1 MRRSVR
7 VLLGES
13 GRGWGEGASKGS
25 RKREFGAVDRGFE
38 FERLTQARSEAGRGS
53 RRCRHN
59 VDEDDENGYNAV
71 ADTARISRCLDAK
84 LTRLHSVRLC
94 ALCTCVPRWTIV
106 RRFALT
112 AGKCFV
118 YYLFENMLETFMLES

>member
-1 MRRSVR
+1 MNCGGREGG
-7 VLLGES
+7 GE
-13 GRGWGEGASKGS
+13 RGGEGASRGS

-71 ADTARISRCLDAK
+71 ADTARISRC
-84 LTRLHSVRLC
+84 RV
-94 ALCTCVPRWTIV
+94 
-106 RRFALT
+106 
-112 AGKCFV
+112 
-118 YYLFENMLETFMLES
+118 

>member
-1 MRRSVR
+1 MGGKSGGDGMRRSVR
-7 VLLGES
+7 VLLGELR
-13 GRGWGEGASKGS
+13 RGGKGERGEKGASRGS

-71 ADTARISRCLDAK
+71 ADTARISRC
-84 LTRLHSVRLC
+84 RV
-94 ALCTCVPRWTIV
+94 
-106 RRFALT
+106 
-112 AGKCFV
+112 
-118 YYLFENMLETFMLES
+118 